1 MRHKYYLNLQDV
13 WDNTSNIVD
22 GWFENCHW
30 FDGTLTYTK
39 PDGTTSNLLNLN
51 YDGFDLASYWVAK
64 YGELDFGIPL
74 KNVTPFS
81 SPAELGQA
89 KVKFYEKVGKLINNY
104 IKSNDYRYRKL
115 METLSW
121 EYDPLYNYDMV
132 ERRDH
137 LVANGT
143 VTQVRDQDT
152 TEGGTDLNTQY
163 GKINEDS
170 DYTQTEDVRYTTTYD
185 DANIANSRAEGKET
199 HEFLN
204 ASEVRKSVD
213 GDNVIPFTRKTTDYG
228 SSEQNGLKNNT
239 TTSSTGTNDITDTT
253 TYGNTSATALNKGEW
268 GENAL
273 SGNTVQQEVL
283 SRKGNIGVM
292 TAQDMVEKSRQLAQI
307 NLVDMMLEEISKI
320 VLLQNWD

>member
-1 MRHKYYLNLQDV
+1 MRHKFYLNLQDV

-89 KVKFYEKVGKLINNY
+89 QVKFYEKVGKLINNY

-121 EYDPLYNYDMV
+121 EYDPLYNYDMI

-137 LVANGT
+137 LVANGII
-143 VTQVRDQDT
+143 TQVRDQDT

>member
-1 MRHKYYLNLQDV
+1 
-13 WDNTSNIVD
+13 
-22 GWFENCHW
+22 
-30 FDGTLTYTK
+30 
-39 PDGTTSNLLNLN
+39 
-51 YDGFDLASYWVAK
+51 
-64 YGELDFGIPL
+64 
-74 KNVTPFS
+74 
-81 SPAELGQA
+81 
-89 KVKFYEKVGKLINNY
+89 
-104 IKSNDYRYRKL
+104 

-143 VTQVRDQDT
+143 ITQVRDQDT

-163 GKINEDS
+163 GKVNEDS

-185 DANIANSRAEGKET
+185 DASIANSRAEGKTT

-204 ASEVRKSVD
+204 ATEVRKSVD
-213 GDNVIPFTRKTTDYG
+213 GNNVIPFTRKTTDYG
-228 SSEQNGLKNNT
+228 SSEQTGLKNNT
-239 TTSSTGTNDITDTT
+239 TTSSTGTNDVTDTT